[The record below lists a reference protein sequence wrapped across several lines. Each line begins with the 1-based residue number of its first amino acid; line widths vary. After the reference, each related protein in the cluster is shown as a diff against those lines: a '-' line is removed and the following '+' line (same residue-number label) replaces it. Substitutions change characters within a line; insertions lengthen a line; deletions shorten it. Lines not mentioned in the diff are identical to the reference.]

1 MFQGSNKLFEFKQD
15 LWEMHFKGSA
25 LCPFGSTFMND
36 SKKET
41 TTNNIDL
48 EGFDPN
54 APDSDDEPL
63 SDLEM
68 WEGS

>member
-1 MFQGSNKLFEFKQD
+1 M
-15 LWEMHFKGSA
+15 
-25 LCPFGSTFMND
+25 CPFGSTFMKD
-36 SKKET
+36 SKKEQ
-41 TTNNIDL
+41 NADNVNI

-68 WEGS
+68 WDGT

>member
-1 MFQGSNKLFEFKQD
+1 MQDNRLPGPVSKDYFKKHI
-15 LWEMHFKGSA
+15 EENIAKGSA
-25 LCPFGSTFMND
+25 LCPFGSTFMKD
-36 SKKET
+36 SKKEQLSE
-41 TTNNIDL
+41 NVDL

-68 WEGS
+68 